1 MSKTKVEETKVA
13 TTEEPVVATQEAEKT
28 AEPIVEK
35 RSTKKAPKTEPKA
48 EEKPV
53 ENHITIKTVTA
64 TMLNVRKDPDVT
76 SPVKT
81 IIEKGAKIRVKA
93 INDGWA
99 ELVSGGYVMV
109 QYIE

>member
-1 MSKTKVEETKVA
+1 MSKTKVEETKLA
-13 TTEEPVVATQEAEKT
+13 TTEELVVATQEAEET

-35 RSTKKAPKTEPKA
+35 RSTMEVPKAEPKA

-64 TMLNVRKDPDVT
+64 TMLNVRKEPDVT

-81 IIEKGAKIRVKA
+81 IVEKGTKIRVKA
-93 INDGWA
+93 IINGWA
-99 ELVSGGYVMV
+99 ELVSGGYVMA